1 MLRMPLNC
9 VGVGVFASA
18 AAAMS
23 STCVISDTLI
33 GSLCREVDA
42 IRHRSRQL
50 ALAMERC
57 QNHCLLCRLKRELA
71 LLQQRRLTLLEMVRN
86 WPRQGIRDPLA
97 LAFLL
102 EMCQRPFMT

>member
-1 MLRMPLNC
+1 
-9 VGVGVFASA
+9 VFASA
-18 AAAMS
+18 AAAMP